1 MRSPHGELSPLA
13 ALAATCSFEA
23 VRHASAMVGRIRI
36 KRPGAVSPPKTDLP
50 NRRNG
55 ASEPEGQLIPRP
67 LGGSLARPMV
77 LVSDPN
83 QIVLV
88 GSWKN
93 M

>member
-1 MRSPHGELSPLA
+1 MRSPNGELSPLA
-13 ALAATCSFEA
+13 ALAATCRVGA
-23 VRHASAMVGRIRI
+23 VRHASAMVGRIRTESA
-36 KRPGAVSPPKTDLP
+36 GSVPPTRTTLS
-50 NRRNG
+50 NRRLG
-55 ASEPEGQLIPRP
+55 ASEPECQLIPRR

-77 LVSDPN
+77 LASEPN